1 MHAFWL
7 VLTYDLLED
16 RRIDDVIIKTFLIQ
30 LTCWFYLLVVYAIFN
45 FQNNFKNTLRA
56 YSGWLYRRH
65 PMYKNKIS
73 LNPQNTC
80 SFKRVLTVLAEPKVI
95 YL

>member
-1 MHAFWL
+1 MQ
-7 VLTYDLLED
+7 Y
-16 RRIDDVIIKTFLIQ
+16 LI
-30 LTCWFYLLVVYAIFN
+30 FK
-45 FQNNFKNTLRA
+45 NNFKNTLRA
-56 YSGWLYRRH
+56 YSGWFYRRH

-80 SFKRVLTVLAEPKVI
+80 SFKRVFTVLAEPKVI